1 MIYNYIFQSPVKYEI
16 NDEIKNFND
25 IKHYIDS
32 KQVEKFIQLH
42 TVNFKDFLN
51 HEGLIN
57 VNFFLLSSGQTLK
70 IIVQFDHPLTKKE
83 FNSVYTDLQAQLI
96 DGIGQEI
103 SAIPLTEYV
112 DVNQDNNNDKKELK
126 KIKKQIYCL
135 LWQENDWKLIYITK
149 HFYQQKNNKW

>member
-42 TVNFKDFLN
+42 TINFKDFLN

-103 SAIPLTEYV
+103 STIPLTEYV

>member
-42 TVNFKDFLN
+42 TINFKDFLN

>member
-42 TVNFKDFLN
+42 TINFKDFLN

-57 VNFFLLSSGQTLK
+57 VNFSLLSSGQTLK